1 MEYKHPVD
9 MGTDICIIGAG
20 ATGLLLLL
28 LLQEAHIDLSRVV
41 IIDPQFDGGDLA
53 RKWTGVVSNTPW
65 SKTVDSLKL
74 FCPSLTLEPKE
85 DSTTPLIDIAH
96 LLRTLAKPILK
107 QVRQIQG
114 RAVAADY
121 NSDTEIWTTTL
132 SHGDPVR
139 STKLILA
146 QGSDPKSMD
155 LPIPSIPL
163 EIALD
168 ESRLK
173 HYIKPGEKALVFGT
187 MHSGTLVINN
197 LVALGAQVTACYK
210 KEQPFYWARDGVY
223 DGIKA
228 DAADIADKIVSGD
241 IKVTLFPTADTAKVI
256 RASYDADWVVYAMGF
271 TPRDISLSING
282 LGCSAKEYGG
292 NTGRL
297 TNAPAWGFGI
307 AYPNRAPDGVN
318 WDVGVA
324 SFLEHMKR
332 QIPAI
337 VQ

>member
-1 MEYKHPVD
+1 M
-9 MGTDICIIGAG
+9 TDICIIGAG

-28 LLQEAHIDLSRVV
+28 LLQEARVDLSRVT
-41 IIDPQFDGGDLA
+41 IIDPHFDGGDLA
-53 RKWTGVVSNTPW
+53 RKWTGVISNTPW
-65 SKTVDSLKL
+65 SKTIDSLRV
-74 FCPSLTLEPKE
+74 FCPSLVLQPKDQ
-85 DSTTPLIDIAH
+85 DSTTPLMDIAH
-96 LLRTLAKPILK
+96 LLRGLTKPLLK

-114 RAVAADY
+114 RALQSDY
-121 NSDTEIWTTTL
+121 NSDTQIWTTRV
-132 SHGDPVR
+132 SHGEPVN
-139 STKLILA
+139 SAKLILA

-155 LPIPSIPL
+155 LPIPSIPF

-173 HYIKPGEKALVFGT
+173 YYVKQGEKVVVFGT

-197 LVALGAQVTACYK
+197 LTLIGAEVTACYK
-210 KEQPFYWARDGVY
+210 AEKPFYWARDGAY

-228 DAADIADKIVSGD
+228 DAADIADRIIAGD
-241 IKVTLFPTADTAKVI
+241 IKATLVPTANTSHLI

-271 TPRDISLSING
+271 SPRDLALSING
-282 LGCSAKEYGG
+282 LQCSEKEYGDS
-292 NTGRL
+292 GRL

-318 WDVGVA
+318 WDVSVA

-332 QIPAI
+332 QIPSI
-337 VQ
+337 LQ

>member
-1 MEYKHPVD
+1 
-9 MGTDICIIGAG
+9 
-20 ATGLLLLL
+20 LLL
-28 LLQEAHIDLSRVV
+28 LLQEARVDLTRVV
-41 IIDPQFDGGDLA
+41 IIDPHFDGGDLA

-65 SKTVDSLKL
+65 SKTIDSLRT
-74 FCPSLTLEPKE
+74 FCPSLAVQPKE
-85 DSTTPLIDIAH
+85 QDSTTPLMDIAH
-96 LLRTLAKPILK
+96 LLRTLAKPLLK

-114 RAVAADY
+114 RALQSDY
-121 NSDTEIWTTTL
+121 NSDTEIWTTTV
-132 SHGDPVR
+132 SHGHPVH
-139 STKLILA
+139 SAKLILA

-173 HYIKPGEKALVFGT
+173 HYVKSGEKVIVFGT

-197 LVALGAQVTACYK
+197 LAALGAEVTACYK
-210 KEQPFYWARDGVY
+210 AEKPFYWARDGAY

-228 DAADIADKIVSGD
+228 DAADIADRIMAGD
-241 IKVTLFPTADTAKVI
+241 IKATLVPTDNTGHLI
-256 RASYDADWVVYAMGF
+256 RASYDADWAVYAMGF
-271 TPRDISLSING
+271 SPRAASLSING
-282 LGCSAKEYGG
+282 LACSEKEYGE
-292 NTGRL
+292 NGRL

-318 WDVGVA
+318 WDVSVA

-332 QIPAI
+332 QIPSI